1 MTSTQKALIAIV
13 LVAGLLGALYWFRSR
28 GDEDRP
34 PIIVENSGS
43 IGLSFDSN
51 NDNQREWKREQN
63 TDRYE
68 QKHSAGKTVLSLLAT
83 DGVCSVMA
91 ADKITVSYGPTAPG
105 TFTIERHQQG
115 MKYHV
120 DAVFPSGSTVNV
132 DNGASMKK
140 MRFAI
145 PDTIVSFSGETGQP
159 CVPGKGKFTVELVQA
174 Q

>member
-1 MTSTQKALIAIV
+1 MTSTQKALTA
-13 LVAGLLGALYWFRSR
+13 LALLAGLAGALYWFIIRT
-28 GDEDRP
+28 DEDRP

-51 NDNQREWKREQN
+51 NNNQKEWKQEPN

-68 QKHSAGKTVLSLLAT
+68 QRHSAGKTVLSFLAT
-83 DGVCSVMA
+83 DGVCSVMGT
-91 ADKITVSYGPTAPG
+91 DKITVSYGPTTPG
-105 TFTIERHQQG
+105 TFTLERHQQG
-115 MKYHV
+115 NKYHV

-132 DNGASMKK
+132 DNGASIKK

-145 PDTIVSFSGETGQP
+145 PDHIVSFSGETGQP
-159 CVPGKGKFTVELVQA
+159 CVPANGRFTVELVQP